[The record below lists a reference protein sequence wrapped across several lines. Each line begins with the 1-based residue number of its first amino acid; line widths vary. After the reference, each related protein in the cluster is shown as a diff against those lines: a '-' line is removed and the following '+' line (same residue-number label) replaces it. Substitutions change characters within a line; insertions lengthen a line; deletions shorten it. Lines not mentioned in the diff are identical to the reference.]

1 MSNIHNINPVR
12 CAVRRALLASAIASV
27 VATPQVLAQD
37 ADNDAV
43 EEIVVTG
50 SRIIRNRDFVGV
62 SPIATI
68 DANHI
73 IESGNVTLEDTLNS
87 YPQLNPDDTSATNQ
101 SGTDG
106 VLAGDLRG
114 LGSVRTLV
122 LVDGKRHIP
131 GSVTGLVD
139 MATIPD
145 MLIERVEIV
154 TGGASAVYGSDAI
167 AGAVNFILKDDFEGV
182 DLRYQ
187 YGDATGGDRYGRD
200 NATSKID
207 ILLGANA
214 ENGKGNIT
222 LHASYTSR
230 DPVFME
236 NREFSI
242 QPWLANSSG
251 VLGKFGS
258 GNIPGG
264 KIYIPSS
271 DFSKVTIN
279 GVDLTSAAANCT
291 GGRIQGIKFG
301 LGAQPSPFCR
311 DEDQFNYA
319 ETNYIMRPLER
330 WSISAL
336 ARYDVSD
343 RVEAYAQ
350 FFTTKKENEWQMAY
364 LAVAPT
370 SAGNSR
376 GFLDLPDAVNNPVY
390 PAPLRSFFAE
400 NASYFDADGDGTM
413 TTVGNGRRFVEFGP
427 RNAHILHESLGMT
440 VGLRGEI
447 ELGSTGNV
455 WNWDVFHQYQRS
467 DVNLTRK
474 GLLSQSRTS
483 LGLDVVVVDG
493 VAKCR
498 TSLLNCVP
506 VNVYGTDQLTSEMA
520 NFLTVVTGRTDYFTR
535 QTMGGSFAGN
545 IIELPGGPLGAAL
558 GFEYRDEYYQTS
570 PDEISASG
578 DLGGTAPVANHG
590 AYDLFEAFAEVRVPI
605 SSAIS
610 LEGAVRASEYST
622 MGGVFTW
629 RGGVDFSPTDFLS
642 FRASASRAI
651 RAPNLDEL
659 FAPPGTSWIGGLDP
673 CVAVNTPTAAQ
684 KSFCVTQGVP
694 AAQKDTLETP
704 ASEGWT
710 FFGGGNLN
718 LQEEESDTHT
728 IGIVIS
734 PPGIE
739 GLSVSVDYW
748 DIVISD
754 AIAQVAS
761 QELVNNCYDTLDA
774 TNPACIA
781 VSRDPLGNIDQV
793 DSPLLN
799 LATRSGNGVDLQ
811 IQYQTELSDFFAVP
825 GYGASLDLRL
835 VSTFHQSDATV
846 LLQGNAPI
854 ECAGKLGGS
863 CSANFIRATPGQR
876 SLLSARWVSGPASVS
891 TRVHHIGKMT
901 AAADAYANTA
911 LPVDAQYYWDVSS
924 NYAFNERVELF
935 AGVNNVLNTAPPVIG
950 YRAGGDSNTQVQLYD
965 TVGRRYFVGATYHFG
980 K

>member
-1 MSNIHNINPVR
+1 MSNVHNINPVR
-12 CAVRRALLASAIASV
+12 CAVRRSLLASTLATMV
-27 VATPQVLAQD
+27 VTPQVLAQD
-37 ADNDAV
+37 SDDAAV

-50 SRIIRNRDFVGV
+50 SRIIRSRDFQGV
-62 SPIATI
+62 SPIATV

-73 IESGNVTLEDTLNS
+73 IESGNVTLEDTINA

-122 LVDGKRHIP
+122 LVDGKRFIP
-131 GSVTGLVD
+131 GGVTGLVD
-139 MATIPD
+139 MAVIPD
-145 MLIERVEIV
+145 MLIEKVEIV

-167 AGAVNFILKDDFEGV
+167 AGAINFILKDDFEGV
-182 DLRYQ
+182 DVRYQ
-187 YGDATGGDRYGRD
+187 YGEATGGQRYGRD
-200 NATSKID
+200 NAITKID
-207 ILLGANA
+207 VLLGANSA
-214 ENGKGNIT
+214 DGRGNIT
-222 LHASYTSR
+222 LNASYTSR
-230 DPVFME
+230 DPVYME

-242 QPWLANSSG
+242 QPWLADSSG
-251 VLGKFGS
+251 QLNKFGS

-264 KIYIPSS
+264 KIYVPSS

-279 GVDLTSAAANCT
+279 GVDLTGAAANCT

-301 LGAQPSPFCR
+301 VGAEPSPFCR

-319 ETNYIMRPLER
+319 ETNLIMRPMER

-336 ARYDVSD
+336 SRYDVSD
-343 RVEAYAQ
+343 NVEAYAQ
-350 FFTTKKENEWQMAY
+350 FFTTKKENQWQMAY

-390 PAPLRSFFAE
+390 PAPLRAFFAE

-440 VGLRGEI
+440 GGLRGDV

-455 WNWDVFHQYQRS
+455 WNWDLFYQYQRS
-467 DVNLTRK
+467 DVNLTRR

-483 LGLDVVVVDG
+483 LGLDVVVENG

-498 TSLLNCVP
+498 STLLNCVP
-506 VNVYGTDQLTSEMA
+506 VNVYGTDQLTPEMA

-535 QTMGGSFAGN
+535 QTFGGSFAGN
-545 IIELPGGPLGAAL
+545 VIELPGGPLGAAV
-558 GFEYRDEYYQTS
+558 GFEYRDEYYQTR

-578 DLGGTAPVANHG
+578 DLGGTPPVANQGQH
-590 AYDLFEAFAEVRVPI
+590 DLFEAFAEVRLPI
-605 SSAIS
+605 SNIIS
-610 LEGAVRASEYST
+610 LEAAIRASEYST

-629 RGGVDFSPTDFLS
+629 RTGVDFSPTDS
-642 FRASASRAI
+642 VTIRASASRAI

-684 KSFCVTQGVP
+684 RDFCVTQGVP
-694 AAQKDTLETP
+694 AAQKDVLETP

-718 LQEEESDTHT
+718 LQEEESDTYT
-728 IGIVIS
+728 MGVVLT
-734 PPGIE
+734 PPQIE
-739 GLSVSVDYW
+739 GFSISVDYW
-748 DIVISD
+748 DIVING
-754 AIAQVAS
+754 AISQVAS
-761 QELVNNCYDTLDA
+761 QELVNNCYDTMDA
-774 TNPACIA
+774 ANPACLA
-781 VSRDPLGNIDQV
+781 VKRDPLGNIYQV

-799 LATRSGNGVDLQ
+799 LQTRSGNGVDVQL
-811 IQYQTELSDFFAVP
+811 QYQTELSDFFAVP
-825 GYGASLDLRL
+825 GHGASLDLR
-835 VSTFHQSDATV
+835 VVATFHESDATV

-854 ECAGKLGGS
+854 ECAGRLGGS

-876 SLLSARWVSGPASVS
+876 TLYSARWASGPASVS
-891 TRVHHIGKMT
+891 TRIHQIGKMI
-901 AAADAYANTA
+901 AADDAYANNA
-911 LPVDAQYYWDVSS
+911 LPVDAQFYWDLSG
-924 NYAFNERVELF
+924 NYALNEKIDLF
-935 AGVNNVLNTAPPVIG
+935 GGVNNVLNDAPPVIG

-980 K
+980 Q